1 MIIKQRYISKPIS
14 NDLIWWIILS
24 IIEIKIFE
32 IWRISYKG
40 KQTVHSSTG
49 SQRIVKNEGDGC
61 WATKRKRDARFR
73 DLRESRQVRVGE
85 YVKRRKALE
94 NFVPELD
101 VACRLA
107 RASSH
112 RVFAR
117 APELARVDPFQSKA
131 DQHSSRL
138 DYSPGISSLASSPC

>member
-1 MIIKQRYISKPIS
+1 M
-14 NDLIWWIILS
+14 
-24 IIEIKIFE
+24 
-32 IWRISYKG
+32 
-40 KQTVHSSTG
+40 
-49 SQRIVKNEGDGC
+49 KNGGDGC
-61 WATKRKRDARFR
+61 CATKRKRDARFR

-94 NFVPELD
+94 NFVRELD
-101 VACRLA
+101 VACRLS
-107 RASSH
+107 RESLL

-117 APELARVDPFQSKA
+117 APSSRVDPFQSKA